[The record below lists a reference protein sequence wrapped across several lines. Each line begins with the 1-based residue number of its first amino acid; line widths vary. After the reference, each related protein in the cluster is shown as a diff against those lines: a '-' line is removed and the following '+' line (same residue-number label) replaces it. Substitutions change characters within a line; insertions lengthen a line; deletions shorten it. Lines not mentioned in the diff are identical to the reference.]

1 MIAAFDQKHL
11 DLQKPHTKGIQGAS
25 PFLPSS
31 NPRLT
36 IPSSR
41 SMLPL
46 FVAGCWLPLDH
57 QPTPTLA
64 VSGPQYSPGDAAL
77 SSRKP
82 CRDEQRAA
90 RVLLFMPHESEPHAS
105 PARENLCIDHV
116 APTTPWAL
124 LLPMGSWIP
133 MTNYATLTDL
143 DLVEAARQHNNRR
156 AFAEL
161 LQRYQRPLYNYILRM
176 VRQPAVAEE
185 LFQETF
191 LRIYNN
197 LEHFRGG
204 ASFSPWAYRIAHN
217 ICIDALRSQR
227 NRHNVSLEAE
237 QGDTNQTLADRLEG
251 HSPNPEDELYRQQL
265 GARIQEAVEKL
276 PPAIRAVFV
285 LYQYQHLPYEQIAET
300 LDIPLG
306 TVKSRMHTALQ
317 KLSHYLRQLSPT
329 GDNPRDL
336 KDSDTLDDS
345 SSSSSSKNPKSQK
358 NTHNKPSL

>member
-1 MIAAFDQKHL
+1 MIAAFNQKHI
-11 DLQKPHTKGIQGAS
+11 DTQKPHTKGAEGIPS
-25 PFLPSS
+25 SLPSAC
-31 NPRLT
+31 PRLT

-64 VSGPQYSPGDAAL
+64 VSGPQYTPGDAIPTL
-77 SSRKP
+77 RNP
-82 CRDEQRAA
+82 CRAEQRIV
-90 RVLLFMPHESEPHAS
+90 RVLSQTTLLSESHAS
-105 PARENLCIDHV
+105 TARDLLCIDHV
-116 APTTPWAL
+116 APMTPWAL

-133 MTNYATLTDL
+133 MTNYATMTDL
-143 DLVEAARQHNNRR
+143 DLVEAARQNNNRR

-227 NRHNVSLEAE
+227 NRLNVSLEAE
-237 QGDTNQTLADRLEG
+237 QGDSNQTLADRLEG

-285 LYQYQHLPYEQIAET
+285 LYQYQHLPYEQIAES

-336 KDSDTLDDS
+336 KDSDPQNDS
-345 SSSSSSKNPKSQK
+345 SPSVSSKNPKNQK